1 MKRKLLTSVMIITF
15 LISLFTGC
23 NGNTN
28 SNSEQNNSNQVETL
42 ESENA
47 GILDT
52 SNMFTDEDMN
62 ISYDES
68 TALKINLSD
77 INSIEIGNGVSVEN
91 GVVTISSGGTYI
103 LSGSLSE
110 GQLVVDITNKDDVKI
125 VLDNV
130 DITSSSSAPLYIKEA
145 GNVYVTM
152 SENSVNTLSN
162 TGEFLSDG
170 ENNIDGVV
178 FSKSDIT
185 FNGNGILNI
194 NTNTEYG
201 HGIVSKDSVIFTS
214 GTYNINSSG
223 HGISGKDDVRIAYG
237 DFVINSGKDGI
248 HSENSDDASKGYVYI
263 VDGTYNINSGYDGID
278 GVYTVQINSGEFNIV
293 SGGGSENTEITYSES
308 GDTASTKGIKSDED
322 MFINNG
328 KYNINSYD
336 DAIHSNGNIFINNGT
351 FSIMTGDDGIHSDL
365 EVTVN
370 GGDINISKSYE
381 GIEGQTVNIENGN
394 IYIMSDDDGI
404 NSAGGNDSSGIA
416 DRQGR
421 MKDSFAVNENC
432 NININGGNI
441 TINAEG
447 DGIDSN
453 GNLYIIGGE
462 TYIYASERG
471 GNGALDYNGEGTI
484 TGGIVAASGISGM
497 MQNFG
502 ENSTQGS
509 ILLSSQSMQSGVVSV
524 TDSNGNSIIEFQPE
538 KQYNSIVVSTPD
550 IIDGGTYNINMG
562 TENTSVTMSGLI
574 YGSGENM
581 GGHGGRGMS
590 PNGQIPEKTNGERP
604 EGEPKEFNGEEPK
617 KPPQMRD
624 NATANDTQQ

>member
-185 FNGNGILNI
+185 FNGNGIK
-194 NTNTEYG
+194 Y
-201 HGIVSKDSVIFTS
+201 K
-214 GTYNINSSG
+214 Y
-223 HGISGKDDVRIAYG
+223 KYRIWSWHC
-237 DFVINSGKDGI
+237 V
-248 HSENSDDASKGYVYI
+248 KG
-263 VDGTYNINSGYDGID
+263 
-278 GVYTVQINSGEFNIV
+278 
-293 SGGGSENTEITYSES
+293 
-308 GDTASTKGIKSDED
+308 
-322 MFINNG
+322 
-328 KYNINSYD
+328 
-336 DAIHSNGNIFINNGT
+336 
-351 FSIMTGDDGIHSDL
+351 
-365 EVTVN
+365 
-370 GGDINISKSYE
+370 
-381 GIEGQTVNIENGN
+381 
-394 IYIMSDDDGI
+394 
-404 NSAGGNDSSGIA
+404 
-416 DRQGR
+416 
-421 MKDSFAVNENC
+421 
-432 NININGGNI
+432 
-441 TINAEG
+441 
-447 DGIDSN
+447 
-453 GNLYIIGGE
+453 
-462 TYIYASERG
+462 
-471 GNGALDYNGEGTI
+471 
-484 TGGIVAASGISGM
+484 
-497 MQNFG
+497 
-502 ENSTQGS
+502 
-509 ILLSSQSMQSGVVSV
+509 
-524 TDSNGNSIIEFQPE
+524 
-538 KQYNSIVVSTPD
+538 
-550 IIDGGTYNINMG
+550 
-562 TENTSVTMSGLI
+562 
-574 YGSGENM
+574 
-581 GGHGGRGMS
+581 
-590 PNGQIPEKTNGERP
+590 
-604 EGEPKEFNGEEPK
+604 
-617 KPPQMRD
+617 
-624 NATANDTQQ
+624 

>member
-15 LISLFTGC
+15 LISSFTGC

-194 NTNTEYG
+194 NTEYG

-223 HGISGKDDVRIAYG
+223 HGISGKDDVRIADG

-293 SGGGSENTEITYSES
+293 SGGGNENTEIIYSES
-308 GDTASTKGIKSDED
+308 GDTASTKGIKSDGD

-365 EVTVN
+365 QVTVN

-404 NSAGGNDSSGIA
+404 NSAGGNDSLGIA

-432 NININGGNI
+432 NINIKGGNI

-453 GNLYIIGGE
+453 GNLYITGGE

-509 ILLSSQSMQSGVVSV
+509 ILLSSQSMQSEVVSV
-524 TDSNGNSIIEFQPE
+524 TDSNGDSIIEFQPE

-574 YGSGENM
+574 YGSGKNM

-617 KPPQMRD
+617 EPPQMRD
-624 NATANDTQQ
+624 NANANDTQQ